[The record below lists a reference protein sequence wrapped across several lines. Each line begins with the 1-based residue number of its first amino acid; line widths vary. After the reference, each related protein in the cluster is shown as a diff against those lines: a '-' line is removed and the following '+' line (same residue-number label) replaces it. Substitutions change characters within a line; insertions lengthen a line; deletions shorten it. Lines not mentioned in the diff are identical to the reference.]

1 MLRRGLFALFAGV
14 LGLWLW
20 GGTPTTAHAQQF
32 EMNRFFYY
40 PYYYF
45 PWTYWPIQG
54 PRWPEAVGQ
63 PYMRPP
69 AYMAF
74 PPFLEPF
81 WRYEYWKPLTYY
93 RGSHFLLDVF

>member
-1 MLRRGLFALFAGV
+1 MLRRWLSALLPGLFGLALWAAM
-14 LGLWLW
+14 
-20 GGTPTTAHAQQF
+20 PAPAQAQQY
-32 EMNRFFYY
+32 ELNRFFYY

-45 PWTYWPIQG
+45 PWTYWPQQG
-54 PRWPEAVGQ
+54 PKWPEAVGQ

-74 PPFLEPF
+74 PAVQEPY
-81 WRYEYWKPLTYY
+81 WRYEYFKPGTYY